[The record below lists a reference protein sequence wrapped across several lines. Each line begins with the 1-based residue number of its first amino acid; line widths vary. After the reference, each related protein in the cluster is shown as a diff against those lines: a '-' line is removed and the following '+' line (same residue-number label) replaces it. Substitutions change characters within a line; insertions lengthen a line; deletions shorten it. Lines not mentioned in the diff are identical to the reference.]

1 MIRSASVAF
10 VRALAALGLLMLLV
24 TVAPPHW
31 YVERLAGRWS
41 YPTGPVLIVLGS
53 DTFGEDLLGESSYL
67 RSVYALRAW
76 KEGGFRRV
84 ILSGSLE
91 VTGPMRD
98 YLMCQ
103 GIPAEVIL
111 IEGRS
116 KSTHQNA
123 LFTAQIVRPLEGPWV
138 LLTSDFHMWRAY
150 RAFTKA
156 GLAVMPRPLPDAI
169 KRMNDWR
176 SRWPVFVDLAEESA
190 KIAYYW
196 VRGWV

>member
-1 MIRSASVAF
+1 V
-10 VRALAALGLLMLLV
+10 LGILMLLV
-24 TVAPPHW
+24 TVAPPRW
-31 YVERLAGRWS
+31 YAELLAGQWLHPS
-41 YPTGPVLIVLGS
+41 GPVLIVLGS

-76 KEGGFRRV
+76 REGGFRRV

-116 KSTHQNA
+116 KSTHENA

-138 LLTSDFHMWRAY
+138 LLTSDYHMWRAH
-150 RAFTKA
+150 RVFAKA
-156 GLAVMPRPLPDAI
+156 GLAVMPRPLPDAF
-169 KRMNDWR
+169 KRMGDWR
-176 SRWPVFVDLAEESA
+176 LRWPVFIELAEESA